1 MNNIINQKSLA
12 HVISLALILCL
23 LAGWEWSAN
32 HFAWSPLLM
41 PAPSRI
47 ASVLHQGFSNGY
59 FWPHIIATSFEVLTG
74 LGAGILIGISCG
86 IFLAQ
91 SAFIQT
97 VCMPYLLASQVIPK
111 LALAPLLTLWLGF
124 GLLPM
129 VVITALVCFFP
140 ILENTLTGL
149 QQVEKSRLDLFRHLG
164 ATPWQTLWR
173 LRLPSG
179 IPTILAGIRV
189 AAVLAL
195 VGAIVGEFIGANEGL
210 GALIIAAQ
218 GSMDTALMFAV
229 LFLITILGLLLYYL
243 TLLLQYAFL
252 RYFSL
257 HHPKQ

>member
-1 MNNIINQKSLA
+1 MNKAITQKTLA
-12 HVISLALILCL
+12 HFFSLALILGL
-23 LAGWEWSAN
+23 LLIWEWCAN
-32 HFAWSPLLM
+32 HFQWSPLLM

-47 ASVLHQGFSNGY
+47 AKTLHQGFSTGY
-59 FWPHIIATSFEVLTG
+59 FWPHLFATSFEVVIG
-74 LGAGILIGISCG
+74 LLSGILIGIICG
-86 IFLAQ
+86 VLLAQ
-91 SAFIQT
+91 STFIQA

-129 VVITALVCFFP
+129 MVITALVCFFP
-140 ILENTLTGL
+140 VLENTLTGL
-149 QQVEKSRLDLFRHLG
+149 QQVDKNRLDLFRLLG
-164 ATPWQTLWR
+164 ASPWQTLWR

-179 IPTILAGIRV
+179 MLTIMAGIRI

-195 VGAIVGEFIGANEGL
+195 VGAIVGEFIGANKGL

-229 LFLITILGLLLYYL
+229 LLLITLLGLLLYYL
-243 TLLLQYAFL
+243 TLAIQYAFL

-257 HHPKQ
+257 HHLKQ